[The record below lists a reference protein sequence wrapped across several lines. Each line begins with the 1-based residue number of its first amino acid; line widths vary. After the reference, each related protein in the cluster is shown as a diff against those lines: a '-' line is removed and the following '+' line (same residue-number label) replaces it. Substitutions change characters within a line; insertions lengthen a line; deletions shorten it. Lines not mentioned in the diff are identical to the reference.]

1 MTIIALTQASDT
13 LHYPYSARACITS
26 SPCLCAGDFEDLCGR
41 LRTLEAE
48 AGCAPLVCMVDE
60 DAGEPSWPAE
70 EVLSDEGI
78 PSDADSPA
86 PPAGGANRDN
96 WEML

>member
-1 MTIIALTQASDT
+1 MAAFLFWVCTCVSPFSLALTST
-13 LHYPYSARACITS
+13 RHPFPRAV
-26 SPCLCAGDFEDLCGR
+26 DFEELCGR
-41 LRTLEAE
+41 LRQLEAE
-48 AGCAPLVCMVDE
+48 AGCAPLVCMTDE

-78 PSDADSPA
+78 PSDADSPG
-86 PPAGGANRDN
+86 PPTGGAKD